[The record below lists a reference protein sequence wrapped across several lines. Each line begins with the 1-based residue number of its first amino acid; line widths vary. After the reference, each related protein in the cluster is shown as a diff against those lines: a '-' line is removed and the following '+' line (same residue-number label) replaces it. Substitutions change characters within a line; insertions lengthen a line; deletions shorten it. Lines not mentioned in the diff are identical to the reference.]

1 MIITETTDII
11 QRFQAIRH
19 RTEEITRPLEIEDYV
34 VQPIVDVS
42 PPKWHLAHTSWFFET
57 FILKRDSNYKEF
69 DPHFNFLFNSYYE
82 SVGARTIR
90 TDRGNI
96 TRPGVKRVLDYR
108 KHVNEAISSRIK
120 EGLSDEETEILN
132 LGLQH
137 EQQHQELL
145 VTDIKY
151 ILGHNPIFPI
161 YNKNFEL
168 FEENP
173 EIVRSGVAEIEGGIY
188 EIGYRGDG
196 FCFDNELGVHE
207 VLLSDFEVY
216 RDLVTNGE
224 YLEFINDSGYDQFIL
239 WHADGWDWVQSNN
252 VKSPMYWHKLE
263 GEWHQFTLEGLQNLD
278 LNAPVSHISFYE
290 AHAFAEWKN
299 MRLLTEFEFEAA
311 YDKLN
316 TGSRWEWTNSAY
328 LPYPGY
334 QRAEG
339 AIGEYNGKFMVN
351 QMVLRGG
358 SCATPPNHFRRSYR
372 NFFHPHLQWQFS
384 GIRLAK
390 KLKT

>member
-1 MIITETTDII
+1 MITTETTDIA
-11 QRFQAIRH
+11 QRFQAVRQ
-19 RTEEITRPLEIEDYV
+19 RTEEITSPLQIEDYV

-57 FILKRDSNYKEF
+57 FILKRDSDYKEF
-69 DPHFNFLFNSYYE
+69 DAHFNFLFNSYYE

-96 TRPGVKRVLDYR
+96 TRPTVMKVLEYR
-108 KHVNEAISSRIK
+108 KHVNEAIVDRIK
-120 EGLSDEETEILN
+120 RGISEEEIEILN
-132 LGLQH
+132 LGMQH

-151 ILGHNPIFPI
+151 ILGHNPIFPV
-161 YNKNFEL
+161 YDANFEL
-168 FEENP
+168 FDENP
-173 EIVRSGVAEIEGGIY
+173 EIVRSGVAEIEGGVF
-188 EIGYRGDG
+188 EIGFQADG

-207 VLLSDFEVY
+207 VLVNDFVAY
-216 RDLVTNGE
+216 RDVITNGE
-224 YLEFINDSGYDQFIL
+224 YLEFINDGGYDQFIL
-239 WHADGWDWVQSNN
+239 WHADGWEWVQKNN
-252 VKSPMYWHKLE
+252 VKCPMYWHKME
-263 GEWHQFTLEGLQNLD
+263 DKWHQFTMKGLQLLD
-278 LNAPVSHISFYE
+278 LNAPVCHVSYYE

-299 MRLLTEFEFEAA
+299 MRLLTEFEFEVA
-311 YDKLN
+311 YDQLN
-316 TGSRWEWTNSAY
+316 SGSRWEWTDSAY

-358 SCATPPNHFRRSYR
+358 SCATPPNHFRKTYR
-372 NFFHPHLQWQFS
+372 NFFHSPLQWQFS

-390 KLKT
+390 KNIK